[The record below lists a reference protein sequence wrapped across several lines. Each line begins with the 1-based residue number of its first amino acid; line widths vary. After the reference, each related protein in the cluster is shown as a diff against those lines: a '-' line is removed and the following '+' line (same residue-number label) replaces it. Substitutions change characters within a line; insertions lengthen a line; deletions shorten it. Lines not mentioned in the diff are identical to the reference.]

1 MWHRIVWVSLLV
13 FVLLGSRANA
23 GLLQDRIA
31 RFPNWQHKP
40 TAHQAV
46 GDLYYPEWFVGPWE
60 MTNTLVDLVA
70 PLAPNVTTPG
80 FESNRVLLHQPIAT
94 QVRFIVPPNS
104 RRSSIL
110 RLKPASLSSN
120 STQVVVS
127 DRAFNGLNL
136 ARAYLGERAVVAVK
150 VDPDNPNRQITLLRS
165 DRGDRSNGSEHARD
179 VRQLVSVVAERST
192 EAPTH
197 QEFITSE
204 LFQQFFQGSSQ
215 LYLNTVETTTDYH
228 YHPGEN
234 PAITAN
240 QITAIY
246 LSPQDPNY
254 FKTKDHPVALYRYQ
268 LELRSL
274 PLVMK

>member
-1 MWHRIVWVSLLV
+1 
-13 FVLLGSRANA
+13 
-23 GLLQDRIA
+23 
-31 RFPNWQHKP
+31 
-40 TAHQAV
+40 V

-60 MTNTLVDLVA
+60 ITSTLVDLLA

-80 FESNRVLLHQPIAT
+80 FEGNRVLLHQPITT
-94 QVRFIVPPNS
+94 QVRFIIPPDS
-104 RRSSIL
+104 RSSSIL
-110 RLKPASLSSN
+110 ELKPTSLSSN
-120 STQVVVS
+120 SSQVVVS

-136 ARAYLGERAVVAVK
+136 AKAYLGERAVVAVK
-150 VDPDNPNRQITLLRS
+150 VDPGNPNRQITLLR
-165 DRGDRSNGSEHARD
+165 GDRRERSDGSNRARGI
-179 VRQLVSVVAERST
+179 RQLVSVVTERAT

-197 QEFITSE
+197 REFITSE

-228 YHPGEN
+228 YHPGDN

-254 FKTKDHPVALYRYQ
+254 FKTKDNPVALYRYQ

-274 PLVMK
+274 HLAQSEH